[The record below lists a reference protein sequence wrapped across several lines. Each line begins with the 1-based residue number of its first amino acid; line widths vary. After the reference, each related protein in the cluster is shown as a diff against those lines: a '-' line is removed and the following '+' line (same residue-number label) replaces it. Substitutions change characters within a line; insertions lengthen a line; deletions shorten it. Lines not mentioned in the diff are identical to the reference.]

1 MIDLIQYDEY
11 NVPYAVDTFLTV
23 NDAKDALWQMEC
35 ALDDS
40 TSAARSYRLQDA
52 IAQLRELINEQEQ
65 TNEEN

>member
-11 NVPYAVDTFLTV
+11 NVPYSVDTFLTV
-23 NDAKDALWQMEC
+23 DDAKEALWQMEC

-40 TSAARSYRLQDA
+40 SSAAQSYRLQDA

-65 TNEEN
+65 TNEED

>member
-11 NVPYAVDTFLTV
+11 NVPYSVDTFLTV
-23 NDAKDALWQMEC
+23 DDAKDALWQMEC

-40 TSAARSYRLQDA
+40 SSAAQSYRLQDA

-65 TNEEN
+65 TNEED